1 MLELRVS
8 SSVYNAVVPI
18 ERRITYIRG
27 DSGVGKTSLVN
38 SIIDYNNEV
47 QGIIIDFPYNIE
59 VLQNVPKEE
68 VLVAYKDCMLVFDDV
83 LGMEDVDIGW
93 LSGICESNNLYI
105 LNINRVLM
113 VGDSGSLNCVDYK
126 VWCKKG

>member
-38 SIIDYNNEV
+38 AIKSFNSGV
-47 QGIIIDFPYNIE
+47 QGITVKFPYSVE
-59 VLQNVPKEE
+59 VLQSVPSKEILR
-68 VLVAYKDCMLVFDDV
+68 VYKDCMLVFDDV
-83 LGMEDVDIGW
+83 LGMEDVDIE
-93 LSGICESNNLYI
+93 LLTGICESNNLYV

-113 VGDSGSLNCVDYK
+113 IGDTGSLNCVDYK
-126 VWCKKG
+126 VWYKEG

>member
-38 SIIDYNNEV
+38 TITSFNNGVMDIKIE
-47 QGIIIDFPYNIE
+47 FPYKIE
-59 VLQNVPKEE
+59 VLQNVPSEDI
-68 VLVAYKDCMLVFDDV
+68 LRAYKNCMLVFDDV

-93 LSGICESNNLYI
+93 LSDICESNNLYV

-113 VGDSGSLNCVDYK
+113 IGDAGSLNCVDYR
-126 VWCKKG
+126 VW

>member
-38 SIIDYNNEV
+38 AIDSFNSDV
-47 QGIIIDFPYNIE
+47 QGITVKFPYRVE
-59 VLQNVPKEE
+59 VLQNVPSEDI
-68 VLVAYKDCMLVFDDV
+68 LRAYKDCMLVFDDV